1 MTSLRLR
8 LFLLVLTATALV
20 WSAAAVWTVIGAR
33 EDIEQVLDRRL
44 RESAHMVG
52 SLGYSVSGGTASGV
66 TAPLPSF
73 SEQRQLTCQIWSLS
87 GALVR
92 QSRSAPTMPLSSGKP
107 GFSER
112 TINGIR
118 WRVYTYV
125 DRQSGLRVMVGDT
138 VEVRRQ
144 LVTDLVVGL
153 LAPAVVGLAA
163 LAFLLWLS
171 VGRGLVPL
179 RRIAAAIALRGP
191 TELEPLH
198 ENRVPAELA
207 PLTQAI
213 DGLLERLARLRA
225 SERQFL
231 ASAAHEMQTPLAGLK
246 THADIAARS
255 PDAETRSRSL
265 DRISVS
271 VDRTTRL
278 VRQLLDLARQ
288 ESGIAAAR
296 DQRSSLRLAFDI
308 IEDDLEDALRRHDV
322 VLTLIDPAPGID
334 LPIAMDALLLALRN
348 LVENAIIHGPRGGQ
362 VVVGAARSANGV
374 SVFVEDQGAGLT
386 AREAEECARPFIRGS
401 GARGAGSGLGLAIA
415 RAALANAGMTFT
427 FEQLDPTGFRVVAKL
442 PAVSLV
448 KAGAEWSETDHRRS
462 GN

>member
-8 LFLLVLTATALV
+8 LFLLVLAATALV
-20 WSAAAVWTVIGAR
+20 WSAAAAWTVIGAR
-33 EDIEQVLDRRL
+33 ADIEQVLDRRL

-52 SLGYSVSGGTASGV
+52 SLGYSPSGVGVSGV
-66 TAPLPSF
+66 TAPLPGV
-73 SEQRQLTCQIWSLS
+73 SEQRQLTCQIWSLT

-92 QSRSAPTMPLSSGKP
+92 QSRSAPTVPLSSGKP

-118 WRVYTYV
+118 WRVYTYI
-125 DRQSGLRVMVGDT
+125 DQQSGLRVMVGDT
-138 VEVRRQ
+138 LEVRRQ
-144 LVTDLVVGL
+144 LVSDLVVGL
-153 LAPAVVGLAA
+153 LVPAAVGLAA
-163 LAFLLWLS
+163 LALLLWLG
-171 VGRGLVPL
+171 VGRGLAPL
-179 RRIAAAIALRGP
+179 RRIAAAIAARGP

-198 ENRVPAELA
+198 EDRVPAELA
-207 PLTQAI
+207 PVTRAI
-213 DGLLERLARLRA
+213 DGLLGRLARLRA
-225 SERQFL
+225 TERQFL

-288 ESGIAAAR
+288 ESGIADAR

-308 IEDDLEDALRRHDV
+308 AEEELEDALRRHDV
-322 VLTLIDPAPGID
+322 VLTLVESTSDAV

-348 LVENAIIHGPRGGQ
+348 LVENAVIHGPQGGQ
-362 VVVGAARSANGV
+362 VVVGAVGAKEGSGF
-374 SVFVEDQGAGLT
+374 FVEDQGPGFT
-386 AREAEECARPFIRGS
+386 ADDAEACVRPFMRGRETRS
-401 GARGAGSGLGLAIA
+401 SGSGLGLAIA
-415 RAALANAGMTFT
+415 RAALANAGMILT
-427 FEQLDPTGFRVVAKL
+427 FEQLDPTGFRTVATL
-442 PAVSLV
+442 PPRFH
-448 KAGAEWSETDHRRS
+448 AGVDPPRNR
-462 GN
+462 

>member
-52 SLGYSVSGGTASGV
+52 SLGYSVSGGTESGV

-231 ASAAHEMQTPLAGLK
+231 ASAAHERQTPLAGLK

-271 VDRTTRL
+271 VDRTTRACAPAS
-278 VRQLLDLARQ
+278 R
-288 ESGIAAAR
+288 
-296 DQRSSLRLAFDI
+296 
-308 IEDDLEDALRRHDV
+308 
-322 VLTLIDPAPGID
+322 PCAPGERD
-334 LPIAMDALLLALRN
+334 
-348 LVENAIIHGPRGGQ
+348 RGGT
-362 VVVGAARSANGV
+362 RSAVLAAPRFRHHRGRP
-374 SVFVEDQGAGLT
+374 GRRAPP
-386 AREAEECARPFIRGS
+386 ARRRPD
-401 GARGAGSGLGLAIA
+401 A
-415 RAALANAGMTFT
+415 
-427 FEQLDPTGFRVVAKL
+427 D
-442 PAVSLV
+442 
-448 KAGAEWSETDHRRS
+448 RS
-462 GN
+462 RTWN